1 VSLETLLAQLT
12 DTAEQ
17 EADGL
22 LKSARE
28 RALAI
33 DRESEERISRRRST
47 EGARLEDEQRRAV
60 ARETAAAEQEHLR
73 SVLQERVQVLDRIL
87 ERAKTRLGSMSAPQY
102 AAAIPKLVASSL
114 EYLEGLPVIVQC
126 RPDAEPLV
134 RQLCGDFPEVQV
146 QPDCTAPAGI
156 RAESADGRVLVD
168 NTLPAL
174 LSRRRDELSVMLAAR
189 LEAAP

>member
-1 VSLETLLAQLT
+1 MSLQALLAHLT

-17 EADGL
+17 EADAL
-22 LKSARE
+22 LQAARE
-28 RALAI
+28 RARAI
-33 DRESEERISRRRST
+33 DRESEERISRRRNT
-47 EGARLEDEQRRAV
+47 ELARLDEEQRRAV

-73 SVLQERVQVLDRIL
+73 SVLQERAQVLDRIL
-87 ERAKTRLGSMSAPQY
+87 ERAVTRLGSMSAPQY

-146 QPDCTAPAGI
+146 QPDCTALAGI
-156 RAESADGRVLVD
+156 RAESADRAILVD

-174 LSRRRDELSVMLAAR
+174 LWQRRDELSVILAAR
-189 LEAAP
+189 LEEGP

>member
-28 RALAI
+28 RALVI

-102 AAAIPKLVASSL
+102 AAAIPKLVGSSL

-146 QPDCTAPAGI
+146 QPDSTAPAGI

-174 LSRRRDELSVMLAAR
+174 LTRRRDELSVMLAAR
-189 LEAAP
+189 LEEAP